1 MIVSFYLHFSGL
13 VGGKWAGLGNIRVL
27 VWLDAFLGAL
37 WTLLFF
43 GYNADVYFIFILF
56 YQGLGLRVA
65 IRTFFWRVHMWEAFV
80 RDINFSSSVQQSMC
94 ASLDIALVKFF
105 SGHVEQLW

>member
-1 MIVSFYLHFSGL
+1 
-13 VGGKWAGLGNIRVL
+13 

-65 IRTFFWRVHMWEAFV
+65 IRTFF
-80 RDINFSSSVQQSMC
+80 
-94 ASLDIALVKFF
+94 
-105 SGHVEQLW
+105 